1 MPERE
6 EKGTEE
12 ISDTIITANLPTLMS
27 NYRFRKF
34 REHQAGVM
42 PERKTNNPWNKDKNH
57 TWLLRNHAS
66 KWHGVKYFKCQEE
79 KIHQPE
85 FCTQQNDSSRWK
97 EK

>member
-12 ISDTIITANLPTLMS
+12 ISDTIITANLPKLMS

-42 PERKTNNPWNKDKNH
+42 PERQTNNPWNKDKNH
-57 TWLLRNHAS
+57 TCQEE
-66 KWHGVKYFKCQEE
+66 CQEE

-85 FCTQQNDSSRWK
+85 FCTRQNDSSKWK